1 MKIGFSLIRKEA
13 DTYRSQGL
21 HKEALELYAN
31 FIACSAQIDPGTK
44 SAIAKEIHII
54 ELEMNCGDTVA
65 NQELSGDRIEP
76 IKKSWGES
84 TIESDLLLCAQDQA
98 QPAGCKQKDESGIK
112 GLDWADGMVDIYA
125 LVSND
130 KDHSSFKNA
139 KGKSVFLD
147 TEAPKMLLN
156 QNLPKRKHFYRDY
169 SAKSFLKSIV
179 VFVLIGSIFIYFVDW
194 FSEAKRDKSG
204 EVVQKAPAIVFKKM
218 PIFVSNEPKFTLPNN
233 GVEYQSAMLSKE
245 KAVIGDTQPVVDP
258 AEMQEVVENL
268 SSPTND
274 NKTADKTPSD
284 DFQKDGTSYSEMP
297 ATENTDIRTVHEEPD
312 PASVIDY
319 VFKKRGR

>member
-21 HKEALELYAN
+21 HEEALELYAN

-98 QPAGCKQKDESGIK
+98 QPAGCKQKDESDIK

-147 TEAPKMLLN
+147 TEALKVLLN

-245 KAVIGDTQPVVDP
+245 EAVIGDTQPVVDP
-258 AEMQEVVENL
+258 AEMQEVVKNL

-274 NKTADKTPSD
+274 NKTADKPQATISKKMEQVILKCRLPRI
-284 DFQKDGTSYSEMP
+284 KTSGPYMK
-297 ATENTDIRTVHEEPD
+297 NLIRLL
-312 PASVIDY
+312 
-319 VFKKRGR
+319 